1 MKRHIAA
8 LGVILLGGVTA
19 LIVNSKHGT
28 ASENDSINKRV
39 VVITSEGCKPSKRTC
54 YTEQKGDTIVTY
66 KGSYRERT
74 TTIVK

>member
-8 LGVILLGGVTA
+8 FMVILLGVVTA
-19 LIVNSKHGT
+19 LIVNSEHGT
-28 ASENDSINKRV
+28 ASENDSIKK
-39 VVITSEGCKPSKRTC
+39 VITITTEACKPSKRTC

-74 TTIVK
+74 ITIVK

>member
-1 MKRHIAA
+1 MKRHFAA
-8 LGVILLGGVTA
+8 FVVILLGIVTA
-19 LIVNSKHGT
+19 LIVNSEHGT

-39 VVITSEGCKPSKRTC
+39 VVITTEGCKPSKRTC

-66 KGSYRERT
+66 KGIYMERT